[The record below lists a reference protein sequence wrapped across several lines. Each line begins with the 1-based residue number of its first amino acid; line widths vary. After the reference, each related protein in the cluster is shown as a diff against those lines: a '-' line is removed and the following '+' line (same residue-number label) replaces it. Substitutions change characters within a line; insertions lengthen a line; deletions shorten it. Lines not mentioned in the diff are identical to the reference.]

1 MKKKELELLD
11 SSIDIL
17 TSALEIL
24 KKNRGFYIYYNE
36 PTKNIKNI
44 KVHLDICGFCAWGSG
59 RGVKLKESGRNGVW
73 IGPFK
78 NPEQAKLF
86 AENTLMLDNIS
97 EHKCVK
103 NNIKHFKK

>member
-11 SSIDIL
+11 SFIDVL
-17 TSALEIL
+17 TTAIEIL

-44 KVHLDICGFCAWGSG
+44 KVHSHLCGFCAWGSG

-78 NPEQAKLF
+78 NPKQAKLF
-86 AENTLMLDNIS
+86 GKNTLMQDNIS

-103 NNIKHFKK
+103 NTIKPLKK